1 MSNRKWINT
10 FRWELEKRQV
20 DLYYYKQRLLQ
31 GNDRDKSACPE
42 FTIGIVTY
50 VVRFEMFKAL
60 LKRMRNAFPHSRIV
74 VAVNGYYQPDRQ
86 RAYLARMKAFTD
98 SYSNFELIPHTRP
111 QSLCKLWNEL
121 ILASQTEKIFIVNDD
136 IDIAPHFASALCTSG
151 ILEKQIA
158 IINESWSHFLISKH
172 TIAQVGWFDERLFG
186 VGGEDWDYEARLAFA
201 GVALDNFRLKGILNL
216 SIYTSDFSFGA
227 SVERVEKKYTLSSAR
242 FLWRKWQICTPQDP
256 LARYVRIWNNYVRLN
271 DGFDTPV
278 FYDFALLQNEK
289 SRHRS

>member
-1 MSNRKWINT
+1 M
-10 FRWELEKRQV
+10 
-20 DLYYYKQRLLQ
+20 
-31 GNDRDKSACPE
+31 
-42 FTIGIVTY
+42 
-50 VVRFEMFKAL
+50 
-60 LKRMRNAFPHSRIV
+60 
-74 VAVNGYYQPDRQ
+74 
-86 RAYLARMKAFTD
+86 
-98 SYSNFELIPHTRP
+98 
-111 QSLCKLWNEL
+111 WNEL

-227 SVERVEKKYTLSSAR
+227 SVERVEKKYVLGPFPAAQMADLHASGPAGPIR
-242 FLWRKWQICTPQDP
+242 EDLEQLCP
-256 LARYVRIWNNYVRLN
+256 L
-271 DGFDTPV
+271 
-278 FYDFALLQNEK
+278 E
-289 SRHRS
+289 